1 MSKIRVLV
9 VDDHALVREGVS
21 ALLNHYDDIE
31 VVGEAS
37 DGNEAVTKASQL
49 MPHIVLMDIA
59 MPGLGGFEAMAAIKK
74 ANANIKV
81 MVMSQYGDREYVR
94 RFLKAGANG
103 YILKK
108 AVGTELISAIRTVA
122 GGEFYLHPSVAGEV
136 VGDYLRDEPLG
147 DENSYD
153 ALTDR
158 ERQVLKLIAEGHTY
172 KEIGKVLGISVKTV
186 TTHQGNLS
194 EKLGIHS
201 KASLIKFA
209 IQKGIIKVDI
219 S

>member
-1 MSKIRVLV
+1 MSKVRILV

-21 ALLNHYDDIE
+21 ALLKRYDDID

-37 DGNEAVTKASQL
+37 DGNEAITKAAQL
-49 MPHIVLMDIA
+49 MPHVILMDIA
-59 MPGLGGFEAMAAIKK
+59 MPGLGGYEAMATIKK
-74 ANANIKV
+74 ANPNTKV

-108 AVGTELISAIRTVA
+108 AVGTELITAIRA
-122 GGEFYLHPSVAGEV
+122 IASGGFYLHPSIAGEV
-136 VGDYLRDEPLG
+136 VEDSLRDEPLG
-147 DENSYD
+147 EESSYD
-153 ALTDR
+153 SLPDR

-172 KEIGKVLGISVKTV
+172 KEIGKLLGISTKTV
-186 TTHQGNLS
+186 TAHQGNIS
-194 EKLGIHS
+194 QKLGLHN

-209 IQKGIIKVDI
+209 IQNGIIKVETL
-219 S
+219 